1 MSRLPIVFALVASAL
16 PVMGAVPMD
25 EVRSLLRER
34 ALHVP
39 SEAALAALS
48 EAKLASALS
57 ALDLHARHFAAG
69 DYRSPRLGREDSN
82 GIGANLVQHGDGFV
96 LDVYQGGAADRAG
109 VPDRAR
115 LVEIDG
121 VAVAGLTPALVASRL
136 RGEPGSRV
144 TLVLGSTN
152 GRRSLVHIQRERH
165 APLDVEWV
173 QPGAVPVL
181 RLREFVA
188 GLTRAALL
196 ATLDFG
202 RGGYGADEGQPL
214 LIDLRNALGGDLYEA
229 FDMAGLFLP
238 AGTLLGT
245 LRTRTSMDR
254 EVRAGPGPKFD
265 MPLVLLIGPDT
276 ASAAEVFAGA
286 LHRQGRAVLVG
297 RRSHGKC
304 SSQTDARLSD
314 GSVLRFTNSEVL
326 LPDGT
331 SCSGVGL
338 TPDHEVSPA
347 LLADLRGLVA
357 RAYGLAETR

>member
-1 MSRLPIVFALVASAL
+1 MSRLPIVLALMACAL
-16 PVMGAVPMD
+16 PTVSAVPMD

-34 ALHVP
+34 ALHAP
-39 SEAALAALS
+39 SAAALAALS
-48 EAKLASALS
+48 EAKLASTLS
-57 ALDLHARHFAAG
+57 TFDRHARHFAAD
-69 DYRSPRLGREDSN
+69 DYRSPRLGREAST
-82 GIGANLVQHGDGFV
+82 GIGADLVHHGDGFV

-121 VAVAGLTPALVASRL
+121 VAVAGLSPALVASRL
-136 RGEPGSRV
+136 RGEAGSRV
-144 TLVLGSTN
+144 ALVLGSTD
-152 GRRSLVHIQRERH
+152 GRRSIVHIQRERH
-165 APLDVEWV
+165 VPLDVEWV
-173 QPGAVPVL
+173 QPGAGPVL
-181 RLREFVA
+181 RLRQFVA

-202 RGGYGADEGQPL
+202 RGQHGMTEGQPL
-214 LIDLRNALGGDLYEA
+214 LIDLRNAPGGDLYEA

-245 LRTRTSMDR
+245 LRTRASR
-254 EVRAGPGPKFD
+254 GSEVRTGPGPKFD

-297 RRSHGKC
+297 RRSYGKC

-314 GSVLRFTNSEVL
+314 GSVLRFTNREVL

-338 TPDHEVSPA
+338 TPDHEVPPA
-347 LLADLRGLVA
+347 LLADLPGLVA